1 MPPTSTA
8 EAVRTATMNDVP
20 GVARALGRAFAN
32 DPLPRWLFPD
42 DATRMA
48 RTVRLSAIVAGFGHI
63 PRAHASV
70 VEPLEPAARLVDR
83 HRPPAAS
90 GRGRPPSPHSSGAA
104 SFPVIRGAALWS
116 PPEGAPGG
124 TSFLVRS
131 LPHLAALVGPRHVP
145 EVVRYLGE
153 LAHSRPEEPHWYLSM
168 LGTDPVA
175 RGTGVGSRLL
185 RAGLAR
191 AEADGVPVYLETM
204 NSANLGYYERF
215 GFRVV
220 RVLNDSRYPSTY
232 CLMRGSAD

>member
-20 GVARALGRAFAN
+20 GVARVLGRAFAN

-42 DATRMA
+42 DDTRMA
-48 RTVRLSAIVAGFGHI
+48 RTVRLSAIVAGFGHV
-63 PRAHASV
+63 PRENAAV
-70 VEPLEPAARLVDR
+70 VVSPAAASRR
-83 HRPPAAS
+83 SGPP
-90 GRGRPPSPHSSGAA
+90 PPGASGAA
-104 SFPVIRGAALWS
+104 PSPVVRGAALWK
-116 PPEGAPGG
+116 PPEGAPTGAP
-124 TSFLVRS
+124 FLVRS
-131 LPHLAALVGPRHVP
+131 LPHLAALVGPRHIP

-191 AEADGVPVYLETM
+191 ADSDGVPVYLETM
-204 NSANLGYYERF
+204 NSANLGYFERF

-220 RVLNDSRYPSTY
+220 RVLNDARYPSTY
-232 CLMRGSAD
+232 CLMRGSAA

>member
-20 GVARALGRAFAN
+20 GVARVLGRAFAN

-42 DATRMA
+42 DDTRMA
-48 RTVRLSAIVAGFGHI
+48 RTVRLSAIVAGFGHV
-63 PRAHASV
+63 PRADASV
-70 VEPLEPAARLVDR
+70 VDAREGTTD
-83 HRPPAAS
+83 AS
-90 GRGRPPSPHSSGAA
+90 GATAA
-104 SFPVIRGAALWS
+104 PVIRGAALWN
-116 PPEGAPGG
+116 PPEGGSEV

-131 LPHLAALVGPRHVP
+131 LPHLAALVGLRRVP

-191 AEADGVPVYLETM
+191 ADADGVPVYLETM
-204 NSANLGYYERF
+204 NSANLGYYEKF
-215 GFRVV
+215 DFRVV
-220 RVLNDSRYPSTY
+220 RVLNDARYPSTY
-232 CLMRGSAD
+232 CLMRGSAA